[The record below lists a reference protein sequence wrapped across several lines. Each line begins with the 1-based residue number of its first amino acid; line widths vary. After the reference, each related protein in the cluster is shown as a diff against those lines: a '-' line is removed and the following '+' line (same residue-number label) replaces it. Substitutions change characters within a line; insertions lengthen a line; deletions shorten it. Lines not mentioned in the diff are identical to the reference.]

1 MNYCALKNII
11 WINTYKNKVNI
22 KTILFVVN
30 YCLLSMNQ
38 RKELYFLHLEHQL
51 PLSKTLSSKVIS
63 RFPMM
68 IKVTSLFCNI
78 CNQTFP
84 NFSKKKIFY
93 HQKYHQYIQH
103 NCAQCDFISNNAEL
117 LEFHIR
123 KTHLHEN
130 H

>member
-1 MNYCALKNII
+1 MKNFTPSFRVIMP
-11 WINTYKNKVNI
+11 W
-22 KTILFVVN
+22 
-30 YCLLSMNQ
+30 
-38 RKELYFLHLEHQL
+38 
-51 PLSKTLSSKVIS
+51 SKTLSSKVIS
-63 RFPMM
+63 WFPMM

-103 NCAQCDFISNNAEL
+103 KCAQCDFITDNSEL

-123 KTHLHEN
+123 KSHLYCWRQMFKLNFISFVQSWQMTFQQKLEN
-130 H
+130 IDNSRDHFIQSE